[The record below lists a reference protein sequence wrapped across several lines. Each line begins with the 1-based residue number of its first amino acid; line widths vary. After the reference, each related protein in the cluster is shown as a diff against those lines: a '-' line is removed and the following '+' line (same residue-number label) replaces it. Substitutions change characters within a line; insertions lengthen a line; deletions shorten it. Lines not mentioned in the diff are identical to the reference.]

1 MEKLILKDGTEL
13 EIKDGASISGI
24 EVEVAD
30 YTALGTL
37 AGQLSKENLATVQF
51 KSNDQVTGE
60 YSGMVLQN
68 QNFLVTKKTDCLS
81 VIFGLRERTLEEQ
94 QQESVAE
101 AISYLTDEQALTV
114 ANLYPTFDE
123 LVTLKY
129 TAKKRGF
136 RFRDGNNLYKTAQDN
151 IAFQEHY
158 RPEEGTESLYTKINE
173 THAGT
178 LEDPIPAAVNM
189 EYEYG
194 KHYIEDGIIY
204 LCKRAGIENPEE
216 MYGQKITLQYLP
228 SQLVGQYFEMA

>member
-37 AGQLSKENLATVQF
+37 AGQLSKEKLATVQF
-51 KSNDQVTGE
+51 KSNDQVTGQ
-60 YSGMVLQN
+60 YNSMALQN
-68 QNFLVTKKTDCLS
+68 PNFLVTKKKDCLS
-81 VIFGLRERTLEEQ
+81 VIFGLREKTLDEQ
-94 QQESVAE
+94 KQESVTA

-114 ANLYPTFDE
+114 MDLYPTFDE
-123 LVTLKY
+123 LVELKY

-151 IAFQEHY
+151 IAFQEYY

-194 KHYIEDGIIY
+194 KYYIEGGTIY

-216 MYGQKITLQYLP
+216 MYGQKVTLQYLP